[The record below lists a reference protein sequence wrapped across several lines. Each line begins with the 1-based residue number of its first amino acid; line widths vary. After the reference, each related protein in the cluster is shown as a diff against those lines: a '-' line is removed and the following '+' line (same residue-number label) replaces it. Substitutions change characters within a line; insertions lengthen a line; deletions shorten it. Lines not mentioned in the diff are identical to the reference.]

1 MNLFVAQGQTHKL
14 KEWIYG
20 YRVGGAWWIE
30 WEFGID
36 MSTLLYLQYTNTYI
50 WNLERC

>member
-1 MNLFVAQGQTHKL
+1 MNLFVEQGQTHKL

-20 YRVGGAWWIE
+20 YRVGGAGWIE

-36 MSTLLYLQYTNTYI
+36 MSTLLYLK
-50 WNLERC
+50 